1 MGSSSKSKNKGGDI
15 IVQGSILAAAQIIVR
30 LIGLFYRIPLQRIS
44 GDVAMGYYG
53 YAYDIYMLLLLVSS
67 NGVPLAVSKLVSK
80 THAKRDYTN
89 EHRIM
94 VSALLWTLVVG
105 SVIGLGTFIF
115 AKQITSAVFGPEM
128 MGVVPALR
136 VLAPTI
142 FFCCVMSTFR
152 GYFQGIGSMMPT
164 AISQIFEQIF
174 NAVVS
179 VAAAAI
185 LVSQGPAWAA
195 MGGTLGTCIGALAS
209 TIFLIII
216 YMLYRPQFMH
226 RVHKDKLH
234 QPESY
239 KNIYKVLTLTMAP
252 VVLSSVI
259 YQVSGIIDSSL
270 YSNILAKLGY
280 DAELISSL
288 YGVYS
293 SKYKMLV
300 NVPMAMATAL
310 GLAVVPGI
318 SSAMLRGDREEIH
331 SKIETTVKF
340 CMIIAIP
347 ACVGLSVLGG
357 PIMQLLF
364 NDSSALTRHLITI
377 GTPYLLF
384 YSLSTVTIGALQ
396 GIDKMNTPIVNSGIA
411 LAIHTVFIVI
421 LLRFCDMNIYAILY
435 SNILFGFLMCIF
447 NQVALRRYIGYEQ
460 EAKQTFL
467 IPAAASAVM
476 GVATFIVY
484 KGVYFVLHIN
494 AIATLLAIIV
504 AVVVYAVALL
514 KFHGMTEEELYSF
527 PKGTTLSMYLKRFHL
542 I

>member
-1 MGSSSKSKNKGGDI
+1 
-15 IVQGSILAAAQIIVR
+15 
-30 LIGLFYRIPLQRIS
+30 
-44 GDVAMGYYG
+44 
-53 YAYDIYMLLLLVSS
+53 
-67 NGVPLAVSKLVSK
+67 
-80 THAKRDYTN
+80 
-89 EHRIM
+89 
-94 VSALLWTLVVG
+94 
-105 SVIGLGTFIF
+105 
-115 AKQITSAVFGPEM
+115 
-128 MGVVPALR
+128 
-136 VLAPTI
+136 
-142 FFCCVMSTFR
+142 
-152 GYFQGIGSMMPT
+152 
-164 AISQIFEQIF
+164 
-174 NAVVS
+174 
-179 VAAAAI
+179 
-185 LVSQGPAWAA
+185 

-216 YMLYRPQFMH
+216 YMLYRPQFMR
-226 RVHKDKLH
+226 RVHKDNRH

-239 KNIYKVLTLTMAP
+239 KNIYKMLTLTMAP

-280 DAELISSL
+280 EAELISSL

-318 SSAMLRGDREEIH
+318 SSAMMKGDKEEIH
-331 SKIETTVKF
+331 KKIETTVKF

-364 NDSSALTRHLITI
+364 SDSSELTRHLITI

-396 GIDKMNTPIVNSGIA
+396 GIDRMNTPIINSGIA

-447 NQVALRRYIGYEQ
+447 NQVALRHYIGYEQ
-460 EAKQTFL
+460 ETKKTFL

-476 GVATFIVY
+476 GVAAFVVY
-484 KGVYFVLHIN
+484 KGVYFVLHVN
-494 AIATLLAIIV
+494 AIATLLAIFI
-504 AVVVYAVALL
+504 AVLVYAVALL
-514 KFHGMTEEELYSF
+514 KFHGLTEEELYSF
-527 PKGTTLSMYLKRFHL
+527 PKGTTLIVYLKRFHL

>member
-1 MGSSSKSKNKGGDI
+1 MGSSSNSKNSSGNI
-15 IVQGSILAAAQIIVR
+15 IVQGSILAIAQIIVR
-30 LIGLFYRIPLQRIS
+30 LIGLFYRIPLQRIA

-67 NGVPLAVSKLVSK
+67 NGVPLAVSKLVSV
-80 THAKRDYTN
+80 THAKRDYVN

-94 VSALLWTLVVG
+94 VSSVLWTLIVG
-105 SVIGLGTFIF
+105 STIGLGTFIF
-115 AKQITSAVFGPEM
+115 ANQITRVVYGPEM
-128 MGVVPALR
+128 RGVVPALR
-136 VLAPTI
+136 VLSPTI
-142 FFCCVMSTFR
+142 FLCCVMSTFR

-164 AISQIFEQIF
+164 AISQIFEQVF

-209 TIFLIII
+209 TTFLLII
-216 YMLYRPQFMH
+216 YMLYRPKFMKKVRRDTMH
-226 RVHKDKLH
+226 RA
-234 QPESY
+234 QSY
-239 KNIYKVLTLTMAP
+239 SQIYKVLTLTMAP
-252 VVLSSVI
+252 VIVSSVI

-270 YSNILAKLGY
+270 YSNILTDLGY
-280 DAELISSL
+280 APELTSSL
-288 YGVYS
+288 YGIYS

-300 NVPMAMATAL
+300 NVPLAMATAL

-318 SSAMLRGDREEIH
+318 STAMVNGNKDEIH
-331 SKIETTVKF
+331 QKIETTVKF
-340 CMIIAIP
+340 CMIISIP

-364 NDSSALTRHLITI
+364 NDTSALTVNLITI

-396 GIDKMNTPIVNSGIA
+396 GIDKMNTPIINSAIA

-435 SNILFGFLMCIF
+435 SNILFGFLMCLL
-447 NQVALRRYIGYEQ
+447 NQMALKHYIGYEQ
-460 EAKQTFL
+460 EVKKTFI
-467 IPAAASAVM
+467 IPAAASAIM
-476 GVATFIVY
+476 GAAAYLVY
-484 KGVYFVLHIN
+484 KGIYFVIHIN
-494 AIATLLAIIV
+494 AIATFISIIA
-504 AVVVYAVALL
+504 AVCVYAVALL
-514 KFHGMTEEELYSF
+514 LLRGLTEEELYAF
-527 PKGTTLSMYLKRFHL
+527 PKGTMIIRVLRRFRL
-542 I
+542 L

>member
-1 MGSSSKSKNKGGDI
+1 MGNSSKSKNSSGDI
-15 IVQGSILAAAQIIVR
+15 IVQGSILAIAQIIVR
-30 LIGLFYRIPLQRIS
+30 LIGLFYRIPLQRIA

-89 EHRIM
+89 EHRVM
-94 VSALLWTLVVG
+94 VSALLWTLIVG

-142 FFCCVMSTFR
+142 FLCCVMSTFR

-185 LVSQGPAWAA
+185 LVSAWAA

-216 YMLYRPQFMH
+216 YMLYRPQFMR
-226 RVHKDKLH
+226 RVHKDNRH

-239 KNIYKVLTLTMAP
+239 KNIYKMLTLTMAP

-280 DAELISSL
+280 EAELISSL

-318 SSAMLRGDREEIH
+318 SSAMMKGDKEEIH
-331 SKIETTVKF
+331 KKIETTVKF

-364 NDSSALTRHLITI
+364 SDSSELTRHLITI

-396 GIDKMNTPIVNSGIA
+396 GIDRMNTPIINSGIA

-447 NQVALRRYIGYEQ
+447 NQVALRHYIGYEQ
-460 EAKQTFL
+460 ETKKTFL

-476 GVATFIVY
+476 GVAAFVVY
-484 KGVYFVLHIN
+484 KGVYFVLHVN
-494 AIATLLAIIV
+494 AIATLLAIFI
-504 AVVVYAVALL
+504 AVLVYAVALL
-514 KFHGMTEEELYSF
+514 KFHGLTEEELYSF
-527 PKGTTLSMYLKRFHL
+527 PKGTTLIVYLKRFHL

>member
-30 LIGLFYRIPLQRIS
+30 LIGLFYRIPLQRIA

-128 MGVVPALR
+128 IGVVPALR

-142 FFCCVMSTFR
+142 FLCCVMSTFR

-216 YMLYRPQFMH
+216 YMLY
-226 RVHKDKLH
+226 
-234 QPESY
+234 
-239 KNIYKVLTLTMAP
+239 
-252 VVLSSVI
+252 LS
-259 YQVSGIIDSSL
+259 L
-270 YSNILAKLGY
+270 IL
-280 DAELISSL
+280 I
-288 YGVYS
+288 
-293 SKYKMLV
+293 
-300 NVPMAMATAL
+300 
-310 GLAVVPGI
+310 
-318 SSAMLRGDREEIH
+318 
-331 SKIETTVKF
+331 
-340 CMIIAIP
+340 
-347 ACVGLSVLGG
+347 
-357 PIMQLLF
+357 
-364 NDSSALTRHLITI
+364 
-377 GTPYLLF
+377 
-384 YSLSTVTIGALQ
+384 
-396 GIDKMNTPIVNSGIA
+396 
-411 LAIHTVFIVI
+411 
-421 LLRFCDMNIYAILY
+421 
-435 SNILFGFLMCIF
+435 
-447 NQVALRRYIGYEQ
+447 
-460 EAKQTFL
+460 
-467 IPAAASAVM
+467 
-476 GVATFIVY
+476 
-484 KGVYFVLHIN
+484 
-494 AIATLLAIIV
+494 
-504 AVVVYAVALL
+504 
-514 KFHGMTEEELYSF
+514 
-527 PKGTTLSMYLKRFHL
+527 
-542 I
+542 

>member
-1 MGSSSKSKNKGGDI
+1 MGNSSKSKNSSGDI
-15 IVQGSILAAAQIIVR
+15 IVQGSILAIAQIIVR
-30 LIGLFYRIPLQRIS
+30 LIGLFYRIPLQRIA

-89 EHRIM
+89 EHRVM
-94 VSALLWTLVVG
+94 VSALLWTLIVG

-142 FFCCVMSTFR
+142 FLCCVMSTFR

-216 YMLYRPQFMH
+216 YMLYRPQFMR
-226 RVHKDKLH
+226 RVHKDNRH

-239 KNIYKVLTLTMAP
+239 KNIYKMLTLTMAP

-259 YQVSGIIDSSL
+259 YQVSGIID
-270 YSNILAKLGY
+270 
-280 DAELISSL
+280 SSL

-318 SSAMLRGDREEIH
+318 SSAMMKGDKEEIH
-331 SKIETTVKF
+331 KKIETTVKF

-364 NDSSALTRHLITI
+364 SDSSELTRHLITI

-396 GIDKMNTPIVNSGIA
+396 GIDRMNTPIINSGIA

-447 NQVALRRYIGYEQ
+447 NQVALRHYIGYEQ
-460 EAKQTFL
+460 ETKKTFL

-476 GVATFIVY
+476 GVAAFVVY
-484 KGVYFVLHIN
+484 KGVYFVLHVN
-494 AIATLLAIIV
+494 AIATLLAIFI
-504 AVVVYAVALL
+504 AVLVYAVALL
-514 KFHGMTEEELYSF
+514 KFHGLTEEELYSF
-527 PKGTTLSMYLKRFHL
+527 PKGTTLIVYLKRFHL